1 MRNESDFF
9 QDKKADAKRLI
20 SFGFTQNGH
29 KYVYQCPIL
38 NQAFELTIVINETGV
53 FTNVIDPLFNAEYCL
68 HKISG
73 AEGKFIGEVKM
84 EYEQILSN
92 IRDRCFVQNVFKS
105 QLSIDIINY
114 AYEKFGDELEFLWNK
129 LPKAAVLRHK
139 ISQKWYAI
147 FMKISARKLGIE
159 KDNEVEILNLKTKS
173 EDITKIID
181 MEKFFPAY
189 HMNKKH
195 WLTIYLDKISNIT
208 EILPLISESYL
219 SVTPI
224 KTHS

>member
-1 MRNESDFF
+1 MRDESDFF
-9 QDKKADAKRLI
+9 KDKKADVKKLI
-20 SFGFTQNGH
+20 SFGFTQNEH
-29 KYVYQCPIL
+29 QYVYRCPIL
-38 NQAFELTIVINETGV
+38 NQAFELTIVIDEAEV
-53 FTNVIDPLFNAEYCL
+53 FTNVIDPRLNAEYCL

-73 AEGKFIGEVKM
+73 AEGKFIGEVKK
-84 EYEQILSN
+84 EYEQILSD
-92 IRDRCFVQNVFKS
+92 IRNRCFVQNVFKN
-105 QLSIDIINY
+105 QLARDIINY
-114 AYEKFGDELEFLWNK
+114 AYEKFGDELEFLWNN

-147 FMKISARKLGIE
+147 FMKISARKLEIDE
-159 KDNEVEILNLKTKS
+159 ENEVEILNLKTKS
-173 EDITKIID
+173 EDIAKIID

-195 WLTIYLDKISNIT
+195 WLTIYLDKIDNIT